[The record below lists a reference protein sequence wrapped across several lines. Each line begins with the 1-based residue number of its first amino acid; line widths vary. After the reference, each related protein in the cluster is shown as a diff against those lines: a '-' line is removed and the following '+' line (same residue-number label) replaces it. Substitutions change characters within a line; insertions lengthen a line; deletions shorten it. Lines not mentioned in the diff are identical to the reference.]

1 MKQVTQPLPDS
12 TAKVC
17 YIKSL
22 HISPDLGYGLRK
34 NNLILLCN
42 SKYFKLKFKLKIMI
56 TNKQRSFVIY
66 GLAALLLVI
75 PFIGMQ
81 FTKKIN
87 WSGFDFLIAG
97 ILLFGTAFCVDM
109 ILKMEKKN
117 AKRMFY
123 IVLILLALF
132 LIWAELA
139 VGIFGSPVAGS

>member
-1 MKQVTQPLPDS
+1 M
-12 TAKVC
+12 
-17 YIKSL
+17 
-22 HISPDLGYGLRK
+22 
-34 NNLILLCN
+34 
-42 SKYFKLKFKLKIMI
+42 KFKLKIMI

-81 FTKKIN
+81 FTKEIN

-109 ILKMEKKN
+109 VLNMEKKN

-123 IVLILLALF
+123 IVIILLALF

-139 VGIFGSPVAGS
+139 VVRLGRPFAGS

>member
-1 MKQVTQPLPDS
+1 
-12 TAKVC
+12 
-17 YIKSL
+17 
-22 HISPDLGYGLRK
+22 
-34 NNLILLCN
+34 
-42 SKYFKLKFKLKIMI
+42 MI

-81 FTKKIN
+81 FTKEIN

-97 ILLFGTAFCVDM
+97 ILLFWNS
-109 ILKMEKKN
+109 ILCRYGSENGEKN

>member
-1 MKQVTQPLPDS
+1 
-12 TAKVC
+12 
-17 YIKSL
+17 
-22 HISPDLGYGLRK
+22 
-34 NNLILLCN
+34 
-42 SKYFKLKFKLKIMI
+42 MI
-56 TNKQRSFVIY
+56 TNKPRRFVIY
-66 GLAALLLVI
+66 GLAALLLIV

-139 VGIFGSPVAGS
+139 VGIFGSPFAGS

>member
-1 MKQVTQPLPDS
+1 
-12 TAKVC
+12 
-17 YIKSL
+17 
-22 HISPDLGYGLRK
+22 
-34 NNLILLCN
+34 
-42 SKYFKLKFKLKIMI
+42 MI

-66 GLAALLLVI
+66 GLAALLLTV

-81 FTKKIN
+81 FTQEIN
-87 WSGFDFLIAG
+87 WSSFDFLVAG

-109 ILKMEKKN
+109 VLKMEKKN

-123 IVLILLALF
+123 IVIILLALF

>member
-1 MKQVTQPLPDS
+1 
-12 TAKVC
+12 
-17 YIKSL
+17 
-22 HISPDLGYGLRK
+22 
-34 NNLILLCN
+34 
-42 SKYFKLKFKLKIMI
+42 MI

-66 GLAALLLVI
+66 GLAALLLIV

-81 FTKKIN
+81 FTKEIN
-87 WSGFDFLIAG
+87 WSSFDFLVAG

-109 ILKMEKKN
+109 VLKMEKKN

-123 IVLILLALF
+123 IVIILLALF